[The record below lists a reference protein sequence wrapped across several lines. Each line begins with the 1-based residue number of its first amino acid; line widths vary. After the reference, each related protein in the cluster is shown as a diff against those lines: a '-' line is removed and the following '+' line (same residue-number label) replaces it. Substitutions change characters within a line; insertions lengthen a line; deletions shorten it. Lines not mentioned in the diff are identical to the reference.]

1 LTPRRKREAAK
12 YRLPKRA
19 KTFIMR
25 VEKYA
30 IALRR
35 RYMKRICL
43 ISTGGTIAC
52 VPTDNGLAPQLS
64 AEDLVKLVG
73 CETKDISIDCTDLF
87 SMDSSNIQPEEWCQI
102 AEAIRDKVGSCD
114 GIVLTHGTDTMA
126 YTASMLS
133 FMLMGI
139 PVPVVLTGA
148 QYPAVYPDS
157 DGRRNLLDAVTA
169 AGALPGGVY
178 ICFGGSVILGCR
190 AVKTRTTSL
199 NAFESI
205 NYPYVA
211 SVIDGKCVL
220 LHSPKSLR
228 GFSCSTS
235 METRV
240 ALVKIYPGMSQEIL
254 DSLKDIGMKGVVV
267 EGFGLGGMHNF
278 RRDHTESIRRLM
290 EAGIP
295 VVLTS
300 QCLYEQST
308 PDVYEV
314 SRALKNV
321 GVISA
326 HDMTT
331 EAAITKLMWVLGRA
345 HDIESVRRIMETDI
359 AGELNE

>member
-1 LTPRRKREAAK
+1 
-12 YRLPKRA
+12 
-19 KTFIMR
+19 
-25 VEKYA
+25 
-30 IALRR
+30 
-35 RYMKRICL
+35 MKRICL
-43 ISTGGTIAC
+43 IATGGTIAC
-52 VPTDNGLAPQLS
+52 VPTENGLSPELS
-64 AEDLVKLVG
+64 AADLVKLVG
-73 CETKDISIDCTDLF
+73 CESEDVEISCTDLF
-87 SMDSSNIQPEEWCQI
+87 SMDSSNIQPEEWCDI
-102 AEAIRDKVGSCD
+102 AEAIRAKVGTCD

-126 YTASMLS
+126 YTSSMLS

-148 QYPAVYPDS
+148 QYPAVYPNS
-157 DGRRNLLDAVTA
+157 DGRRNLKDAVTA
-169 AGALPGGVY
+169 ASSLPGGVY

-205 NYPYVA
+205 NYPYIA
-211 SVIDGKCVL
+211 TIADGRCVL
-220 LHSPKSLR
+220 LHKPKSTM
-228 GFSCSTS
+228 GFSFSS
-235 METRV
+235 SIDPRV
-240 ALVKIYPGMSQEIL
+240 ALIKIYPGMSPQLI
-254 DSLKDIGMKGVVV
+254 DSLRDIDMKGIVV

-290 EAGIP
+290 AEGIP

-314 SRALKNV
+314 SRALKDI
-321 GVISA
+321 GILSA

-345 HDIESVRRIMETDI
+345 HDIESVRRIMDTDI

>member
-1 LTPRRKREAAK
+1 
-12 YRLPKRA
+12 
-19 KTFIMR
+19 
-25 VEKYA
+25 
-30 IALRR
+30 
-35 RYMKRICL
+35 MKHICL
-43 ISTGGTIAC
+43 IATGGTIAC
-52 VPTDNGLAPQLS
+52 VPTENGLSPELTGR
-64 AEDLVKLVG
+64 DLVKLVG
-73 CETKDISIDCTDLF
+73 CESDSVEISCTDLF
-87 SMDSSNIQPEEWCQI
+87 SMDSSNIQPEEWCII

-133 FMLMGI
+133 FILRGI

-148 QYPAVYPDS
+148 QYPAVYPNS
-157 DGRRNLLDAVTA
+157 DGRRNLMDAVIA
-169 AGALPGGVY
+169 ATSLPGGVY

-205 NYPYVA
+205 NYPYIATV
-211 SVIDGKCVL
+211 SDGKCVL
-220 LHSPKSLR
+220 LHTPKKTM
-228 GFSCSTS
+228 GFSFSS
-235 METRV
+235 SIDSRV
-240 ALVKIYPGMSQEIL
+240 ALVKIVPGMSPQLL
-254 DSLKDIGMKGVVV
+254 DCLKDIDMKGVVV

-278 RRDHTESIRRLM
+278 RRDHTESIKKLM
-290 EAGIP
+290 AAGIP

-314 SRALKNV
+314 SRSLKDV

-345 HDIESVRRIMETDI
+345 HDIESVRRIMDTDI
-359 AGELNE
+359 AGELSE

>member
-1 LTPRRKREAAK
+1 
-12 YRLPKRA
+12 
-19 KTFIMR
+19 
-25 VEKYA
+25 
-30 IALRR
+30 
-35 RYMKRICL
+35 MKHICL

-52 VPTDNGLAPQLS
+52 VPTENGLAPKIS
-64 AEDLVKLVG
+64 AEELVKLSG
-73 CETKDISIDCTDLF
+73 CGSDEVTIDCTDLF
-87 SMDSSNIQPEEWCQI
+87 SMDSSNIQPEEWVII
-102 AEAIRDKVGSCD
+102 ADAIKERVGSCD

-133 FMLMGI
+133 FMLMGVPI
-139 PVPVVLTGA
+139 PIVLTGA

-157 DGRRNLLDAVTA
+157 DGRRNLTDAVLA
-169 AGALPGGVY
+169 ASSLPGGVY
-178 ICFGGSVILGCR
+178 ICFGGSVMLGCR

-205 NYPYVA
+205 NYPYIATVH
-211 SVIDGKCVL
+211 DGKCVL
-220 LHSPKSLR
+220 LHTPKTIK

-235 METRV
+235 IEPRV
-240 ALVKIYPGMSQEIL
+240 ALIKIYPGMSPELL
-254 DSLKDIGMKGVVV
+254 DSIKDIGMKGAVV
-267 EGFGLGGMHNF
+267 EGFGLGGMHNY

-290 EAGIP
+290 AAGIP

-314 SRALKNV
+314 SRSLKDI

-345 HDIESVRRIMETDI
+345 HDVESVRRIMDTDI
-359 AGELNE
+359 AGELTE

>member
-1 LTPRRKREAAK
+1 
-12 YRLPKRA
+12 
-19 KTFIMR
+19 
-25 VEKYA
+25 
-30 IALRR
+30 
-35 RYMKRICL
+35 MKRICL
-43 ISTGGTIAC
+43 IATGGTIAC
-52 VPTDNGLAPQLS
+52 VPTQNGLSPELS
-64 AEDLVKLVG
+64 GAELVKLVG
-73 CETKDISIDCTDLF
+73 CESESVEISCTDLF
-87 SMDSSNIQPEEWCQI
+87 SMDSSNIQPEEWCVI
-102 AEAIRDKVGSCD
+102 AEAIKSKIGTCD

-133 FMLMGI
+133 FMLRGV

-148 QYPAVYPDS
+148 QYPAVYPNS
-157 DGRRNLLDAVTA
+157 DGRKNLSDAVA
-169 AGALPGGVY
+169 AAESLPGGVY
-178 ICFGGSVILGCR
+178 ICFGGAVMLGCR

-205 NYPYVA
+205 NYPYIAIVN
-211 SVIDGKCVL
+211 DGKCVL
-220 LHSPKSLR
+220 LHKPHETI
-228 GFSCSTS
+228 GFSFSTS
-235 METRV
+235 LDPRV
-240 ALVKIYPGMSQEIL
+240 ALIKLVPGMSPFLL

-278 RRDHTESIRRLM
+278 RRDHTESIKKLM

-314 SRALKNV
+314 SRPLKEARV
-321 GVISA
+321 LTA

-345 HDIESVRRIMETDI
+345 HDIESVRRIMDTNL
-359 AGELNE
+359 AGELSE

>member
-1 LTPRRKREAAK
+1 
-12 YRLPKRA
+12 
-19 KTFIMR
+19 
-25 VEKYA
+25 
-30 IALRR
+30 
-35 RYMKRICL
+35 MKRICL
-43 ISTGGTIAC
+43 IGTGGTIAC
-52 VPTDNGLAPQLS
+52 VPTENGLSPELTS
-64 AEDLVKLVG
+64 AELVKLAG
-73 CETKDISIDCTDLF
+73 CEKDGVEISCTDLF
-87 SMDSSNIQPEEWCQI
+87 SMDSSNIQPEEWCLI
-102 AEAIRDKVGSCD
+102 AEAIRNKVGNCD

-148 QYPAVYPDS
+148 QYPAVYPNS
-157 DGRRNLLDAVTA
+157 DGRQNLNDAVIA
-169 AGALPGGVY
+169 ASSLKGGVY

-205 NYPYVA
+205 NYPYIATVT
-211 SVIDGKCVL
+211 DGRCVL
-220 LHSPKSLR
+220 LHEPKRKL
-228 GFSCSTS
+228 GFSYSANIES
-235 METRV
+235 RV
-240 ALVKIYPGMSQEIL
+240 ALVKIYPGMSPEIL
-254 DSLKDIGMKGVVV
+254 DSLKDIGMLGVVV
-267 EGFGLGGMHNF
+267 EGFGLGGMHNY
-278 RRDHTESIRRLM
+278 RRDHTESIKRLM
-290 EAGIP
+290 AAGIP

-300 QCLYEQST
+300 QCLYEQSS

-314 SRALKNV
+314 SRALKDV

-359 AGELNE
+359 AGELSE

>member
-1 LTPRRKREAAK
+1 
-12 YRLPKRA
+12 
-19 KTFIMR
+19 
-25 VEKYA
+25 
-30 IALRR
+30 
-35 RYMKRICL
+35 MKRICL
-43 ISTGGTIAC
+43 IATGGTIAC
-52 VPTDNGLAPQLS
+52 VPTENGLSPELTAN
-64 AEDLVKLVG
+64 DLIKLVG
-73 CETKDISIDCTDLF
+73 CESEDVEISCTDLF
-87 SMDSSNIQPEEWCQI
+87 SMDSSNIQPEEWYLI
-102 AEAIRDKVGSCD
+102 SEAIREKVGNCD

-133 FMLMGI
+133 FMLSGL

-148 QYPAVYPDS
+148 QYPAVYPNS
-157 DGRRNLLDAVTA
+157 DGRRNLQDAVTA
-169 AGALPGGVY
+169 ATTLPGGVY
-178 ICFGGSVILGCR
+178 ICFGGAVILGCR

-205 NYPYVA
+205 NYPYIATV
-211 SVIDGKCVL
+211 SDGKCVM
-220 LHSPKSLR
+220 LHTPKKKV
-228 GFSCSTS
+228 GFSYSS
-235 METRV
+235 AIDPRV
-240 ALVKIYPGMSQEIL
+240 ALIKIVPGMSPQLL
-254 DSLKDIGMKGVVV
+254 DCLKDIGMKGVVV

-278 RRDHTESIRRLM
+278 RRDHTESIKKLM

-314 SRALKNV
+314 SRTLSEV

-331 EAAITKLMWVLGRA
+331 EASITKLMWVLGRA

-359 AGELNE
+359 AGELTEA